1 MKMSKHVTTDRMNR
15 MLYIA
20 QYVGWGTPVLEVVM
34 PATNNRY
41 CLTDTGVILV
51 KDVEQEFVIT
61 AFVGNMDKVVL
72 MYRTA
77 GYEHVPN
84 RMYQKVVKNKIHV
97 IKQNQYKGA

>member
-20 QYVGWGTPVLEVVM
+20 QYVGWGEQVLEIELSQSHC
-34 PATNNRY
+34 RY

-51 KDVEQEFVIT
+51 KQLHEDFVIT
-61 AFVGNMDKVVL
+61 AFVGNMDKVIM

-77 GYEHVPN
+77 GYPQIPAYIYN
-84 RMYQKVVKNKIHV
+84 KVVKNKIHLV
-97 IKQNQYKGA
+97 KQNQYKGA